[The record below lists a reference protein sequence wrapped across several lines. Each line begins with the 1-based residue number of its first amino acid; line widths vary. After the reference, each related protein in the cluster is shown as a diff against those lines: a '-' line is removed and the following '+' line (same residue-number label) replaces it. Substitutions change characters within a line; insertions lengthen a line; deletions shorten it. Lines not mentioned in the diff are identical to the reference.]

1 MSRLK
6 DLRAIIFRELQK
18 VSDEEKKTSAVIHL
32 NGVSLAAV
40 LIAEKRGMDP
50 ELPAMAAMMHDMA
63 AYLSGSY
70 EDHAHRGADLAR
82 QILNEMKLTDP
93 EETEIICSMI
103 YHHDDKHTV
112 DSEMDEVLKDA
123 DVIHHCFNDLSKPV
137 KEKEQK
143 RYDALVEEFGLNGKE
158 NK

>member
-18 VSDEEKKTSAVIHL
+18 ISDEEKKTSAVIHL

-70 EDHAHRGADLAR
+70 EDHAHRGAELAKTYLAE
-82 QILNEMKLTDP
+82 LNQTS
-93 EETEIICSMI
+93 EEEDARICSMI
-103 YHHDDKHTV
+103 YHHDDKHVT
-112 DSEMDEVLKDA
+112 DSPVDEVLKDA
-123 DVIHHCFNDLSKPV
+123 DVIHHCFHDPSKPV
-137 KEKEQK
+137 KEKEKQ
-143 RYDALVEEFGLNGKE
+143 RHQALCEEFDLK
-158 NK
+158 